1 MSTLKTATRTPAIPR
16 HRVVGLAVVLLAVLV
31 VVLLAWRPDPFGST
45 RRAQAVFRDTGT
57 LGPLEVE
64 VRVAGTPVGRVVG
77 QRRLG
82 DDAQLDMEIDY
93 EPRPGVRTVRLAI
106 GLFTEDQRLLT
117 WAGTTPHRIRIA
129 RSNSPSAH
137 PAPPAFFHVIWDRRA
152 TSRIRSRRPSGDE
165 VVALVRPALTTAPR
179 LDTRGRVLPES
190 RRATRSR

>member
-82 DDAQLDMEIDY
+82 VA
-93 EPRPGVRTVRLAI
+93 TRLTRDGAAAARALQGNHREELSGAI
-106 GLFTEDQRLLT
+106 REL
-117 WAGTTPHRIRIA
+117 AA
-129 RSNSPSAH
+129 
-137 PAPPAFFHVIWDRRA
+137 
-152 TSRIRSRRPSGDE
+152 
-165 VVALVRPALTTAPR
+165 TTAGVAR
-179 LDTRGRVLPES
+179 DE
-190 RRATRSR
+190 RSLGSLL